1 MTLYHASLM
10 PLAPIFCSTGR
21 SVAGYVTAC
30 TARNSG
36 AIAFESLQADL
47 LNLPLVHCKCVR
59 RICLKMPSVG
69 LCHYRRSPTLYVGH
83 FPQYLCYERA
93 GRGDYLLSSSV
104 QIATRFQSASL
115 NMSPTPWP
123 SAEMRLAA
131 MPYLL
136 VRRVLTA
143 SARSRAMRMLI
154 SGLPSGEA

>member
-1 MTLYHASLM
+1 MPACLSHASRTDFLLYRKERGGQRDCM
-10 PLAPIFCSTGR
+10 YSKELRYDSLSAITGRFVESSLAPLQMR
-21 SVAGYVTAC
+21 S
-30 TARNSG
+30 SH
-36 AIAFESLQADL
+36 
-47 LNLPLVHCKCVR
+47 LPLNAKRGAVPSKTQPHAVR
-59 RICLKMPSVG
+59 W
-69 LCHYRRSPTLYVGH
+69 T
-83 FPQYLCYERA
+83 FPLFGRERA

-104 QIATRFQSASL
+104 QIATRFQSDSL
-115 NMSPTPWP
+115 NMLPTPWP